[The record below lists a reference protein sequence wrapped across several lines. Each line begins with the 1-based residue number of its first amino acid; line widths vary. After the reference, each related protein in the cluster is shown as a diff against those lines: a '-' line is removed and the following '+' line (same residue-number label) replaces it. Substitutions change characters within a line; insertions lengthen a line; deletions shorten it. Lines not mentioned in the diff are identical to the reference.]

1 VFASYS
7 YRLNQVLRDNFL
19 LDSTTDKIIEIYLI
33 VNTVKPVYNSQPR
46 GITEVTFV
54 DRWPLFGASDILF
67 LREVLKLVLV
77 DRKQLL
83 TGDL

>member
-1 VFASYS
+1 MFASYS

-54 DRWPLFGASDILF
+54 RSVRYPIF
-67 LREVLKLVLV
+67 
-77 DRKQLL
+77 
-83 TGDL
+83 TGGIKTGLSGQETATHR